1 MRVSA
6 CFDVSTM
13 KRHIIMK
20 TNIPSETIRII
31 AGHIAGSNSP
41 EQETRFGE
49 WLSVP
54 GNEAEY
60 EKFLK
65 IWNEI
70 AESGEFDSEKAWEE
84 FRSRVMAERKSSVR
98 SFVRIIAGVAAAA
111 AVAVVSVLGYR
122 AVDGSGV
129 QPVHFASVSGK
140 SKVMLPDGSEV
151 TLNTGSS
158 LSYDKSFGRK
168 ARKVHAGGRAFFD
181 VAKDS
186 KRPFVI
192 DIDGLEIKVLGTRFD
207 VEPMY
212 DKVVVSLVE
221 GSVALTSGTSGQ
233 QRTMS
238 AGEVAVYDKSSGD
251 MSISK
256 GDVRGPML
264 WCSDRLSFSDATLDA
279 VCRDLSQW
287 YGVNVVLSEE
297 LNGKGCI
304 NFTITDESLESVLS
318 IISSTTR
325 VHYRLEGPKS
335 VVIY

>member
-1 MRVSA
+1 M
-6 CFDVSTM
+6 CLYG
-13 KRHIIMK
+13 KGHIIMK
-20 TNIPSETIRII
+20 TVIPSETIRLI
-31 AGHIAGSNSP
+31 AGHIRGTNSQ
-41 EQETRFGE
+41 EQERRFGE

-70 AESGEFDSEKAWEE
+70 AESGEFDTEKAWEE
-84 FRSRVMAERKSSVR
+84 FRSRVMAARKSSSR

-111 AVAVVSVLGYR
+111 AVAVVTIFSYR
-122 AVDGSGV
+122 AIEGSGV
-129 QPVHFASVSGK
+129 QPVNFTSVSGK
-140 SKVMLPDGSEV
+140 SKVMLPDGSAV

-158 LSYDKSFGRK
+158 ISYDKSFGRK
-168 ARKVHAGGRAFFD
+168 ARKVHASGRAFFD
-181 VAKDS
+181 VAKDR
-186 KRPFVI
+186 KKPFVI

-207 VEPMY
+207 VEPRL

-221 GSVALTSGTSGQ
+221 GSVALSTGASGKS
-233 QRTMS
+233 RTMS
-238 AGEVAVYDKSSGD
+238 TGEVAVYDKLSGEV
-251 MSISK
+251 SISK

-264 WCSDRLSFSDATLDA
+264 WCSDRLSFTDATLDA

-287 YGVNVVLSEE
+287 YGVNVVLSEN
-297 LNGKGCI
+297 LYGKGCI

-325 VHYRLEGPKS
+325 VSYRFEGPKS
-335 VVIY
+335 VVVY

>member
-1 MRVSA
+1 
-6 CFDVSTM
+6 M

-20 TNIPSETIRII
+20 TSIPSETVKII
-31 AGHIAGSNSP
+31 AGHIVGSNSP
-41 EQETRFGE
+41 EQERRFGE
-49 WLSVP
+49 WRAVS

-70 AESGEFDSEKAWEE
+70 AESGEFDAEKAWEE
-84 FRSRVMAERKSSVR
+84 FRIRVMADRKSSIR
-98 SFVRIIAGVAAAA
+98 SFVRVIAGVAAAA

-122 AVDGSGV
+122 AIDGSGV
-129 QPVHFASVSGK
+129 QPVNFASVSGK
-140 SKVMLPDGSEV
+140 SRVTLPDGSEV

-158 LSYDKSFGRK
+158 ISYDKSFGRK
-168 ARKVHAGGRAFFD
+168 TRKVHAEGRAFFD
-181 VAKDS
+181 VAKDDG
-186 KRPFVI
+186 KPFVI

-207 VEPMY
+207 VEPRY

-238 AGEVAVYDKSSGD
+238 AGEVAVYDKISGD

-297 LNGKGCI
+297 LNGKGRI
-304 NFTITDESLESVLS
+304 SFTITDESLESVLS

-325 VHYRLEGPKS
+325 VNYRFEGPKS
-335 VVIY
+335 VIIY